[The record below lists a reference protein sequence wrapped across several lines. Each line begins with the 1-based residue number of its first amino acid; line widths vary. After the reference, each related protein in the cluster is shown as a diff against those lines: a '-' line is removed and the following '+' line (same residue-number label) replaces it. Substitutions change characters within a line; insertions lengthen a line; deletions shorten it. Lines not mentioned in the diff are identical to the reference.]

1 MAAQLRVGVLGGTF
15 DPIHYG
21 HLTIANE
28 VRHLLD
34 LDRMLIVPAGR
45 PPHKHRTEIT
55 PAEQRAE
62 MVALGIASNPHFE
75 LSRVDVDRPGYS
87 YTVDTLRVLR
97 EQLGPDDVLYFVV
110 GSDSLNDL
118 PEWHRPLDILRLALL
133 VSVSRPG
140 EPSDHAALER
150 ELPGALRRVVQVSV
164 PQLQISSSDLRRR
177 VAERRPIKYQ
187 LPEPVESY
195 VYRHGLYRRP

>member
-1 MAAQLRVGVLGGTF
+1 F

-45 PPHKHRTEIT
+45 PPHKHRTDIT

-75 LSRVDVDRPGYS
+75 LSRVDVDRAGYS

-97 EQLGPDDVLYFVV
+97 EQLGADDVLYFVV
-110 GSDSLNDL
+110 GSDSLKDL

-150 ELPGALRRVVQVSV
+150 DLPGALQRVVQVSV

-177 VAERRPIKYQ
+177 VAEGRPIKYQ

-195 VYRHGLYRRP
+195 VYRQGLYRRP